1 MAPSSVSKSVFNRA
15 LTALILA
22 AVSSLAAPGDP
33 VSNVQPPLASQHD
46 TAAKKAGVDFVNR
59 VSYKNSSDLVPSA
72 TAYVSQWLQSFKEYP
87 PRQKPGSSNLNL
99 NRVMEA
105 VTNVQQKNCGIEPPQ
120 LGTAPSGS

>member
-46 TAAKKAGVDFVNR
+46 TAAKKAVVDFVNR

-87 PRQKPGSSNLNL
+87 PRQKPGSSNLN
-99 NRVMEA
+99 RVMEA
-105 VTNVQQKNCGIEPPQ
+105 VTNVQQKNCGTEPPQ

>member
-1 MAPSSVSKSVFNRA
+1 MAPSSVLKSASNRA

-59 VSYKNSSDLVPSA
+59 VSYKNLSDLVPSA

-87 PRQKPGSSNLNL
+87 PRQKPGSSNLN
-99 NRVMEA
+99 RVMEA

>member
-1 MAPSSVSKSVFNRA
+1 MAPSSVLKSASNRA

-22 AVSSLAAPGDP
+22 AVSSLAAPVDP

-59 VSYKNSSDLVPSA
+59 VSYKNLSDLVPSA

-87 PRQKPGSSNLNL
+87 PRQKPGSSNLN
-99 NRVMEA
+99 RVMEA